1 MAESFRY
8 IVIGGG
14 MFGAAAA
21 RHLSKSTEGVALIG
35 PAEPLD
41 YQSHDGVFA
50 SHYDEARITR
60 RFDADALWA
69 SFASR
74 SLDRYRQIEDESGI
88 GFYSE
93 VGCLFVGPQPRSEAD
108 YLHRASAVALSM
120 AFPVETLPPT
130 QLANRFPQFDFP
142 SHVTGYHE
150 ETKAGHINPRALV
163 RAQTLLATRGGVRHI
178 AQMVTSVRDEGDR
191 VRVETADGDYLAER
205 VLVAAGA
212 FSNFQTLLPRA
223 LALRAAPRTV
233 VFFELGEAEMATF
246 STMPSTIVFTD
257 REEDHVY
264 ILPPVRYPDGK
275 VYLKL
280 GGDIEAGGFDRLED
294 VQAWFRT
301 SGDAAERQRLIDIAL
316 QLMPGLAGCPTSS
329 AACVASFTPT
339 ARPYAGYTE
348 SSRIAVLAGGNFVA
362 AKSSDEIGRL
372 GSLLLL
378 QGGLGAGDFGHQ
390 MAPVF
395 Q

>member
-1 MAESFRY
+1 
-8 IVIGGG
+8 

-21 RHLSKSTEGVALIG
+21 RHLSRSVDGVALIG
-35 PAEPLD
+35 PAKPAD
-41 YQSHDGVFA
+41 YQLHDGVFA

-69 SFASR
+69 TFAAR
-74 SLDRYRQIEDESGI
+74 SIDRYRQIEDESGI

-93 VGCLFVGPQPRSEAD
+93 AGCLFVGPAPRSEAD
-108 YLHRASAVALSM
+108 YLHRASAVAQSM
-120 AFPVETLPPT
+120 DLPVETVPST
-130 QLANRFPQFDFP
+130 QLKPRFPQFDFP
-142 SHVTGYHE
+142 LHVTGYHE
-150 ETKAGHINPRALV
+150 ETQAGHINPRALV
-163 RAQTLLATRGGVRHI
+163 AAQTLLATRGGVRHI
-178 AQMVTSVRDEGDR
+178 AQMVTSVCDEGER
-191 VRVETADGDYLAER
+191 VRVETGDGVYLAER

-212 FSNFQTLLPRA
+212 FSNFQSLLPRP

-233 VFFELGEAEMATF
+233 VFFELAEAETAMF

-280 GGDIEAGGFDRLED
+280 GGDIEAGRFERLED

-316 QLMPGLAGCPTSS
+316 RLIPGLAGCAPSS
-329 AACVASFTPT
+329 AACVASFTPS
-339 ARPYAGYTE
+339 ARPYAGYTD
-348 SSRIAVLAGGNFVA
+348 SPRIAVLTGGNFVA

-378 QGGLGAGDFGHQ
+378 EGALGENDFGHQ